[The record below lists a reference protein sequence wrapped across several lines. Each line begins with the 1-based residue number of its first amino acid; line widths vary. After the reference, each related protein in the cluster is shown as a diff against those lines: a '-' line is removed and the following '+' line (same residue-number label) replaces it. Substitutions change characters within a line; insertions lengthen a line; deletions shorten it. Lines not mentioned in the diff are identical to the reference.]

1 VKCFVTGGA
10 GFIGSNLVDRL
21 VAEGFQVTVYDNL
34 STGFRRFLEPALA
47 TGRAR
52 LVEDDLLNL
61 DRLAAEMPGHDIVFH
76 LAANADVR
84 FGILNPRRD
93 LEQNTIGTF
102 NVLEAM
108 RRAGVRKMVFSSTGA
123 IYGESPVVPTP
134 EDAPFPRQTSF
145 YGASKL
151 AGEGLIEAYCEAY
164 GFQAYIFRF
173 VSILGERYHHGHV
186 YDFYRK
192 LQQDPTRLYV
202 LGNGTQKK
210 SYLYVQDCI
219 DGIMTALQKAHERLN
234 IFNLGTDE
242 YCDVNTSIRWICGKL
257 GLNPRIEYQG
267 GDRGWVGDNPFIVLD
282 CSRIRS
288 LGWRPRLSIRE
299 GILRTLDFLIENP
312 WVVDTPR
319 TPEAQAT

>member
-1 VKCFVTGGA
+1 MKCLVTGGA
-10 GFIGSNLVDRL
+10 GFIGSHIVDRL
-21 VAEGFQVTVYDNL
+21 VRDGYEVTVFDNL
-34 STGFRRFLEPALA
+34 STGFERFLEEAARSGRMRFVRGDVLDFDALC
-47 TGRAR
+47 
-52 LVEDDLLNL
+52 
-61 DRLAAEMPGHDIVFH
+61 AAMPDHDAVFH

-84 FGILNPRRD
+84 FGPLNPRRD

-108 RRAGVRKMVFSSTGA
+108 RRAGEKPRTIIFSSTGA

-151 AGEGLIEAYCEAY
+151 AGEGLIEAYVEAFGY
-164 GFQAYIFRF
+164 RAIIFRF

-192 LQQDPTRLYV
+192 LQKDPLRLHV

-210 SYLYVQDCI
+210 SYLYVGDCVEA
-219 DGIMTALQKAHERLN
+219 IMLALKKADRALN

-242 YCDVNTSIRWICGKL
+242 YCDVNTSIRWICERL
-257 GLNPRIEYQG
+257 GLSPQLEYEG
-267 GDRGWVGDNPFIVLD
+267 GDRGWVGDNPFILLD
-282 CSRIRS
+282 CSRIRA
-288 LGWRPRLSIRE
+288 LGWKPQLSIRE
-299 GILRTLDFLIENP
+299 GILRTVDYLVQNP
-312 WVVDTPR
+312 WVLDAPR
-319 TPEAQAT
+319 TPL